1 MTFELPQDTRSPV
14 RVRESIVTGAVPAVL
29 EEGEV
34 ALNSTDGLL
43 FCKSVSG
50 VVQSFPSATGITKI
64 VSLTQA
70 AYDALTPDATTL
82 YVVTPDPE

>member
-1 MTFELPQDTRSPV
+1 V

-64 VSLTQA
+64 VSLTQS

>member
-1 MTFELPQDTRSPV
+1 MTFELPQDTLAPV
-14 RVRESIVTGAVPAVL
+14 RVRESIVTGAVPTVL

-43 FCKSVSG
+43 FCKSVAG

-70 AYDALTPDATTL
+70 ACDALIPVATTL
-82 YVVTPDPE
+82 YIVTPNP